1 MEFEVEA
8 VEVIPRK
15 VEEVF
20 REAAAEAAPI
30 ARYFLGVPPVIP
42 AVLEATV
49 DGGGANVTGALRT
62 VKLGDGTVIKE
73 RILALEAPHLH
84 RYDMAEM
91 NATQRLLITNMVSE
105 WRFEDV
111 GGATRVRWRYTFHPR
126 NVAVAPAAWVM
137 SRLFRV
143 AMQRC
148 LQRLAATLR

>member
-20 REAAAEAAPI
+20 REAAGEAAPI
-30 ARYFLGVPPVIP
+30 ARYFTGMAPLIPGVV
-42 AVLEATV
+42 EASV
-49 DGGGANVTGALRT
+49 DGGGAHETGALRT

-73 RILALEAPHLH
+73 RVLALEAPHLH
-84 RYDMAEM
+84 RYDMVEM
-91 NATQRLLITNMVSE
+91 NATQRLLLTNMVAE

-126 NVAVAPAAWVM
+126 NAAVAPATWVM
-137 SRLFRV
+137 AKLFRV

-148 LQRLAATLR
+148 LQRLAAALR

>member
-1 MEFEVEA
+1 MVFEVEA

-30 ARYFLGVPPVIP
+30 ARYFVGFPPVIP

-49 DGGGANVTGALRT
+49 DGGGAHATGALRT
-62 VKLGDGTVIKE
+62 VRLGDGTVIKE
-73 RILALEAPHLH
+73 RVLALEAPHLH

-91 NATQRLLITNMVSE
+91 NPTQRLLLTNMVAE

-111 GGATRVRWRYTFHPR
+111 GGATRVRWRYAFHPR
-126 NVAVAPAAWVM
+126 NIAVAPATWVM
-137 SRLFRV
+137 AKVFRV

-148 LQRLAATLR
+148 LQRLAAALR